1 MEPNLAI
8 NVARASGWL
17 GELQSAHANLLD
29 WMWALDE
36 LTMLDS
42 PPRGRLETVRWFLS
56 QARRDRR
63 LILESIFA
71 TIPRLPGP
79 QAEALRN
86 VRALTYEATAAGS
99 EHIARWTLGAI
110 EADWTGYREETRHV
124 RDLWLRAIEEERRTL
139 YPLLEGGL

>member
-56 QARRDRR
+56 QA
-63 LILESIFA
+63 
-71 TIPRLPGP
+71 
-79 QAEALRN
+79 
-86 VRALTYEATAAGS
+86 
-99 EHIARWTLGAI
+99 
-110 EADWTGYREETRHV
+110 
-124 RDLWLRAIEEERRTL
+124 
-139 YPLLEGGL
+139 

>member
-1 MEPNLAI
+1 MEPKPAIGTAGDPDWLA
-8 NVARASGWL
+8 
-17 GELQSAHANLLD
+17 ELQSAHENLVA

-36 LTMLDS
+36 LTMQDS

-63 LILESIFA
+63 LILESIFE
-71 TIPRLPGP
+71 TIPRLPAP

-86 VRALTYEATAAGS
+86 VRALSYEAIAAGS
-99 EHIARWTLGAI
+99 QHIARWTLDAI
-110 EADWTGYREETRHV
+110 EADWAGYREETCQM
-124 RDLWLRAIEEERRTL
+124 RDRWLRAIEEERRAL